1 MSPRSE
7 LLTGLE
13 DRLGYRFHDRSLL
26 ETALTHS
33 SYANESKTRSIP
45 CNERLEFLGDS
56 VLGVTVADFLYRQY
70 ADMSE
75 GRMTRLR
82 AELVCEQSLFRVA
95 RRLELG
101 RYLLLGKGEEHSGGR
116 ERPSI
121 LSDAVEAV
129 IAAMYLDGGMAT
141 ATGFIHHCLLR
152 ELGHIEPTA
161 YTDFKTALQELIQRR
176 NGQILTYELTGEQG
190 PDHAKVFSVQVLLNG
205 RTVGSGTGHTK
216 KEAEQSAARNALET
230 LSL

>member
-13 DRLGYRFHDRSLL
+13 ERLGHSFRDRSLL

-33 SYANESKTRSIP
+33 SYANENRARSVP

-70 ADMSE
+70 ADMPE

-95 RRLELG
+95 QKLELG
-101 RYLLLGKGEEHSGGR
+101 RYLRLGRGEEHNGGR

-141 ATGFIHHCLLR
+141 AAGFIHRCLLS
-152 ELGHIEPTA
+152 ELGRRL
-161 YTDFKTALQELIQRR
+161 YGLQDRPA
-176 NGQILTYELTGEQG
+176 GAG
-190 PDHAKVFSVQVLLNG
+190 PAPERPDPDL
-205 RTVGSGTGHTK
+205 
-216 KEAEQSAARNALET
+216 
-230 LSL
+230 

>member
-13 DRLGYRFHDRSLL
+13 ERLGHSFRDRSLL

-33 SYANESKTRSIP
+33 SYANENRARSVP

-70 ADMSE
+70 ADMPE

-95 RRLELG
+95 QKLELG
-101 RYLLLGKGEEHSGGR
+101 RYLRLGRGEEHNGGR

-141 ATGFIHHCLLR
+141 AAGFIHRCLLS
-152 ELGHIEPTA
+152 ELGPMEPAA
-161 YTDFKTALQELIQRR
+161 YTDFKTALQELVQRR
-176 NGQILTYELTGEQG
+176 SGQILTYELIGEQG
-190 PDHAKVFSVQVLLNG
+190 PDHAKVFSVRVLLNG
-205 RTVGSGTGHTK
+205 RIVGSGAGHTK
-216 KEAEQSAARNALET
+216 KEAEQAAAQNALET